1 MDIEPLETAEAQDLP
16 TVRQLS
22 VFLENRVGQLLHLA
36 RLFTDTNVR
45 ILAVSIVNS
54 VDCAVCRMIVDDPDR
69 AVDILR
75 DARFQVS
82 EAELLVV
89 SLPHG
94 RRGLLHT
101 WAALLGGEVSVNY
114 TYPLLTRPRGA
125 AALAVCVDSLG
136 QAVDVLRGRRFEV
149 LGEADLLDD
158 RIE

>member
-1 MDIEPLETAEAQDLP
+1 MDVEPLETAEAQDTP

-22 VFLENRVGQLLHLA
+22 VFLENRVGQLLRLA
-36 RLFTDTNVR
+36 QLFTDTNIR

-54 VDCAVCRMIVDDPDR
+54 VDCAVCRLIVDEPDR
-69 AVDILR
+69 ATDILR

-101 WAALLGGEVSVNY
+101 WATLLGGEVSVNY
-114 TYPLLTRPRGA
+114 TYPLLTQPRGA
-125 AALAVCVDSLG
+125 SALAVCVDSLH
-136 QAVDVLRGRRFEV
+136 QAVEVLHERGFEV
-149 LGEADLLDD
+149 LDEEDLLEG
-158 RIE
+158 RVE